1 MRKSGFTAVLA
12 AGMLLLAACGSE
24 AKNIDAAAL
33 ASSLVTDISYDD
45 QLEQISDDDVSM
57 YIDVPDGV
65 KTVMYMGGGST
76 AEEVAVFEAPD
87 KDTAATVKDNV
98 QTYLDDQSDS
108 FQDYIPEESKRI
120 GNAVLEQKDQYVI
133 LCVSGDSDGAK
144 EIIEKAFKQY
154 GIQQFCIFTRIFTD
168 RIILTLYLPG
178 QRSERGTSCC
188 QPDLL
193 RLGRTGVCVDHAVLN
208 GV

>member
-1 MRKSGFTAVLA
+1 MRKSGFIAVLA

-65 KTVMYMGGGST
+65 KTVMYMGSGST

-144 EIIEKAFKQY
+144 EIIEKAFK
-154 GIQQFCIFTRIFTD
+154 
-168 RIILTLYLPG
+168 
-178 QRSERGTSCC
+178 
-188 QPDLL
+188 
-193 RLGRTGVCVDHAVLN
+193 
-208 GV
+208 

>member
-65 KTVMYMGGGST
+65 KTVLHS
-76 AEEVAVFEAPD
+76 
-87 KDTAATVKDNV
+87 
-98 QTYLDDQSDS
+98 
-108 FQDYIPEESKRI
+108 RI
-120 GNAVLEQKDQYVI
+120 
-133 LCVSGDSDGAK
+133 
-144 EIIEKAFKQY
+144 
-154 GIQQFCIFTRIFTD
+154 
-168 RIILTLYLPG
+168 
-178 QRSERGTSCC
+178 
-188 QPDLL
+188 
-193 RLGRTGVCVDHAVLN
+193 
-208 GV
+208 